1 MATSS
6 RAHFS
11 SRASSLTLWRAW
23 SGRAFCLFIPLVYY
37 DVLAYSMTSGQRS
50 YDLAA
55 AGSLV
60 VCFANL
66 PVDTSLM
73 IAALMAVAYV
83 LAMRTTAV
91 ERSQTEAKQ
100 LRDSGYEM
108 AMLSQAAKPG
118 ARREARL
125 RDTSCNAQRARAHR
139 PGNPRPCGA
148 PALPIDPADRCA
160 LMVTKADVEE
170 RQSLSTIRDTL
181 SQAMDSIRASVYDLH
196 EESIDLRTQVEALV
210 REFTFCPIR
219 LDYRLELEPGKDIAY
234 CFIAIVK
241 EGLNNIIRHSNAT
254 QVTLALLE
262 HPALY
267 QLVLQDNGSGIER
280 RAGRRPWLAQHSR
293 SGRRPWRTTCGRAD
307 RRVQAL
313 HLSPQKGGSCMKVL
327 VVDDDPLVCQ
337 SLKTILQAD
346 GGIDVVG
353 MGHDGHEAVELFTQ
367 LEPDILLMDIR
378 MEQMTGLES
387 CERILSQFPDARVL
401 FLTTFSDDEY
411 IVQALRLGA
420 KGYILKQ
427 DFESIIPALNA
438 VYMGQ
443 SVFGDAIV
451 TKLPKLLSEG
461 GRVSL
466 AELGVNER
474 EQSIIELVA
483 KGLSNREIAEALY
496 LSEGTVRN
504 YLSVIL
510 EKLELRDRTQ
520 LAVFYL
526 KRS

>member
-1 MATSS
+1 
-6 RAHFS
+6 
-11 SRASSLTLWRAW
+11 
-23 SGRAFCLFIPLVYY
+23 
-37 DVLAYSMTSGQRS
+37 
-50 YDLAA
+50 
-55 AGSLV
+55 
-60 VCFANL
+60 
-66 PVDTSLM
+66 
-73 IAALMAVAYV
+73 
-83 LAMRTTAV
+83 
-91 ERSQTEAKQ
+91 
-100 LRDSGYEM
+100 
-108 AMLSQAAKPG
+108 
-118 ARREARL
+118 
-125 RDTSCNAQRARAHR
+125 
-139 PGNPRPCGA
+139 
-148 PALPIDPADRCA
+148 
-160 LMVTKADVEE
+160 
-170 RQSLSTIRDTL
+170 
-181 SQAMDSIRASVYDLH
+181 
-196 EESIDLRTQVEALV
+196 
-210 REFTFCPIR
+210 
-219 LDYRLELEPGKDIAY
+219 
-234 CFIAIVK
+234 
-241 EGLNNIIRHSNAT
+241 
-254 QVTLALLE
+254 
-262 HPALY
+262 
-267 QLVLQDNGSGIER
+267 
-280 RAGRRPWLAQHSR
+280 
-293 SGRRPWRTTCGRAD
+293 
-307 RRVQAL
+307 
-313 HLSPQKGGSCMKVL
+313 MKVL